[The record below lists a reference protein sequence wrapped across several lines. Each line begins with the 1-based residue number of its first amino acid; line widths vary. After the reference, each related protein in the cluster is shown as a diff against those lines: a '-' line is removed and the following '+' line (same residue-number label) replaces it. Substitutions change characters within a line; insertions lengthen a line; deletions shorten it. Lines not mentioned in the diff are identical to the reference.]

1 MELCQP
7 RTALRCKRFVPST
20 ISQNAT
26 YKHSGHCCIGKQS
39 CHRRQNCFW
48 RFRFRQN
55 RIYFMTRNFDF
66 FHQMDIFSFFTAGLL
81 NYFSKLALNDQMN
94 KKTFLTDRERG
105 LKRSLLLQSGL
116 SWNPRWPLTLYGD
129 LTGNTHLTSELRW
142 AFPDAYAYMHI
153 VIYAFNYSQKVESF
167 QRT

>member
-1 MELCQP
+1 M
-7 RTALRCKRFVPST
+7 TS
-20 ISQNAT
+20 IN
-26 YKHSGHCCIGKQS
+26 HSGYCCVGKKS
-39 CHRRQNCFW
+39 RHRRQNCFW

-55 RIYFMTRNFDF
+55 RIYFMTQNFDF
-66 FHQMDIFSFFTAGLL
+66 FFIRRIFSLFFTAGLL
-81 NYFSKLALNDQMN
+81 NYFSKSALNDQMN
-94 KKTFLTDRERG
+94 KKSFFDWPRKR

-116 SWNPRWPLTLYGD
+116 SWNPRWPLALYGD
-129 LTGNTHLTSELRW
+129 LTGNTHLKSELKW